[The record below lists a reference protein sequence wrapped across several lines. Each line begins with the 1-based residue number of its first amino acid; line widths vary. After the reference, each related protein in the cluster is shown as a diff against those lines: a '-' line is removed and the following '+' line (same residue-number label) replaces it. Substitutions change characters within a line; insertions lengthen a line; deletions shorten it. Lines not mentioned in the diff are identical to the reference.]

1 MVPIY
6 GLQKTTLLDYSPHL
20 ASTIFFGQ
28 CNLRCP
34 YCQNYELITPD
45 STLAT
50 ISPEEIFSHLR
61 KRKHLLEGV
70 CISGGEPTRYKGLP
84 EFIRKI
90 KELGYLVKLDTN
102 GTNPSMLA
110 ELMDK
115 HLIDYVAMD
124 IKNSREQYGKTVG
137 LPGMPLS
144 AIEDSVSLLTNSD
157 LSYEFRTTLV
167 KEFHTEDDLLAIGEW
182 LQGDSSYY
190 LQNFRDSDT
199 VHEKQLHS
207 FTHEELL
214 RFLQILLPYL
224 PNTKIRGNF

>member
-6 GLQKTTLLDYSPHL
+6 GLQKTTLLDYSPYL
-20 ASTIFFGQ
+20 ASTIFFGH

-45 STLAT
+45 SKLAA
-50 ISPEEIFSHLR
+50 ISSEEIFSHLR

-70 CISGGEPTRYKGLP
+70 CITGGEPTLYKGLP

-90 KELGYLVKLDTN
+90 KELGYLIKLDTN
-102 GTNPSMLA
+102 GTNPSMLG

-124 IKNSREQYGKTVG
+124 IKNSREGYGKTVG
-137 LPGMPLS
+137 LPDMTLS
-144 AIEDSVSLLTNSD
+144 AIEDSVSLLTKGD
-157 LSYEFRTTLV
+157 FPYEFRTTLV
-167 KEFHTEDDLLAIGEW
+167 KEFHTKDDLLAIGKW

-199 VHEKQLHS
+199 VHTRGLHS

-214 RFLQILLPYL
+214 EFLRILLPYL
-224 PNTKIRGNF
+224 PNAKIRGEF